1 MTLGGA
7 AKSLDKNRRVP
18 YFIHLV
24 STITVRLVA
33 RDFKISPA
41 ALRAEKILTIYLD
54 RPFLGS
60 GQFTAREQ
68 RKPDR
73 LKDNPQAQ

>member
-1 MTLGGA
+1 
-7 AKSLDKNRRVP
+7 
-18 YFIHLV
+18 
-24 STITVRLVA
+24 VRLVA

-73 LKDNPQAQ
+73 LKHNPQAQ